1 MNRFERGRDPKESM
15 GIGTIAN
22 AIEIVNIEYT
32 DRSGGLGTYWVKVLG
47 TEQIFEYLNIL
58 SNPDIAIGPRR
69 HLIDEFEFFGR
80 APGKIKIWQLQGK
93 FVKYRDHL
101 YLIKEDLS

>member
-1 MNRFERGRDPKESM
+1 MDFERGIGTKESL

-58 SNPDIAIGPRR
+58 SNPDIAIGSRK
-69 HLIDEFEFFGR
+69 HLINEFEFYGR
-80 APGKIKIWQLQGK
+80 TPGHFKIWNLLGK
-93 FVKYRDHL
+93 FVKYRNHL
-101 YLIKEDLS
+101 YLIKEDLL